1 MTPIRRFGAV
11 DFVLFLYI
19 VLLAGGIRAGYLML
33 SAGNGHNAGPLIVQD
48 SVPPSADH
56 SAETDLQTLT
66 RNIKEKNSFS
76 SMAPLADAQEDT
88 AHASPGYPYLLGEL
102 ARFVAA
108 DQFDLIVRWGQ
119 CGLGALTAGLYYL
132 FARRAFRSLAVGVL
146 AGTLCALH
154 PFWIVNTAAVDDGVV
169 ASFLVALVLF
179 VGARASETSGPFT
192 SLLYGLGLAGAAL
205 VRAAFLPFAFVALA
219 WFLLRTRRL
228 PSGWLGALLAFLGF
242 VTGVAPWMIR
252 NWQVF
257 HDVAPIVDS
266 TYLHVW
272 MGNNP
277 QADGGPVDPDAALPS
292 ETIKELKDVQNQ
304 PERYAR
310 LGRMVWDNL
319 RADPAAVPQHRLQSG
334 LAFLF
339 GAPPR
344 SLPGQTAYIPVV
356 AAATPE
362 ADKALASY
370 QVFFLWTALGM
381 SVLGLLGWRW
391 SYGWRAESAPAAL
404 AMIWIP
410 LPYILSHA
418 EALSGP
424 RLPLD
429 GVLLCYTAFAL
440 LCFVPGVR
448 RGLLDGARV

>member
-33 SAGNGHNAGPLIVQD
+33 SAGNGHNPGPFLVQD
-48 SVPPSADH
+48 SGPPSPG
-56 SAETDLQTLT
+56 SNSETDLQTLT

-76 SMAPLADAQEDT
+76 SMAPLASVEEDT
-88 AHASPGYPYLLGEL
+88 AHASPGYPYLLGTL
-102 ARFVAA
+102 ARFVAG

-169 ASFLVALVLF
+169 ASFLLALVLF
-179 VGARASETSGPFT
+179 VGARASETGGPFT

-228 PSGWLGALLAFLGF
+228 PSGWLGALLSFLGF

-257 HDVAPIVDS
+257 SEPTPIVDS
-266 TYLHVW
+266 AYLHVW

-277 QADGGPVDPDAALPS
+277 QADGGPVDPETALPS
-292 ETIKELKDVQNQ
+292 DTVKELKDVQKQ
-304 PERYAR
+304 PKRYNG
-310 LGRMVWDNL
+310 LGLLAVENMRS
-319 RADPAAVPQHRLQSG
+319 DPAAVPLHRLQSG

-344 SLPGQTAYIPVV
+344 LLPGQTGRIPVV
-356 AAATPE
+356 AAATAD

-370 QVFFLWTALGM
+370 QVVFLWTALGM

-391 SYGWRAESAPAAL
+391 SYGWRAQSAPAAL

-429 GVLLCYTAFAL
+429 GVLLCYAAFAL
-440 LCFVPGVR
+440 LCFVPRVR